1 MGLGRLRTKEEVLEH
16 WAPSSIGANGYYQ
29 DQDLVVLVEALYD
42 ILSCERRQVVGIT
55 FSIPHELEPLLIR
68 QMLHGWGRFVA

>member
-1 MGLGRLRTKEEVLEH
+1 MGLGRLRSKEEVLEY
-16 WAPSSIGANGYYQ
+16 WAPSSIGANGYRN
-29 DQDLVVLVEALYD
+29 QDLVVLVEALYD

-68 QMLHGWGRFVA
+68 QMLRGWGRFVA